1 MFYDYGRKNQK
12 NNFNNNLPEKKST
25 PSQFNS
31 VGKMVSTPIN
41 YHYLQK
47 QKQNQS
53 ENSIQ
58 NSSRN
63 SNHQIYGSDSLHH
76 QDKSNNDNKNNNPIK
91 INENKNSNNFFN
103 NNKSS
108 EINENKF
115 SPVYPQNKIETEKS
129 NQAKNLMDDFD
140 KKLYDTMSN
149 FNSNS
154 IKNNKTPNSNEIPN
168 YNKRGFSYN
177 KYQNNNNIKSS
188 IYDSESV
195 YKNYFQ
201 NNNNNNNN
209 IRSYNINSLLN
220 NREDR
225 GSMDNIHQI
234 NSTSNKT
241 NNLKPEEGNYTISNY
256 GSYSLAG
263 TDGFRR
269 PKTNQDSFYIKEEK
283 INNNFNFY
291 TFGVFDGHGLEG
303 HLVSQAI
310 KQYLNFNTN
319 YLDYTNNSKIFSF
332 FQNLSKNINNSKTFN
347 SMESGSTVV
356 LTHINQNKIIC
367 INCGDSRA
375 ILISS
380 NDNNVK
386 AISRDHKPELPDE
399 KSRILNAGGRV
410 DKIFGMGPFRV
421 WFKNADYPG
430 LAMSRSIGDGYA
442 HKVGVS
448 DIPEIKEFELKDIK
462 PLAIIL
468 ASDGVF
474 EFVSNE
480 DVKNIVSK
488 YVYSNVNN
496 NNKNNNNNKLNA
508 TSCAKEIVE
517 YARKIWEN
525 SGFAIDDITC
535 VVAFFN
541 HL

>member
-1 MFYDYGRKNQK
+1 MSFFYDYGRKNQR
-12 NNFNNNLPEKKST
+12 NNYNNYLPEKKNT

-47 QKQNQS
+47 QKQNLS
-53 ENSIQ
+53 ESNIQ
-58 NSSRN
+58 NSFRN
-63 SNHQIYGSDSLHH
+63 SNQNNYNTNNLYY
-76 QDKSNNDNKNNNPIK
+76 QDKPADTNSNNNPIK
-91 INENKNSNNFFN
+91 LNENQNSNNYFN
-103 NNKSS
+103 NNKSP

-115 SPVYPQNKIETEKS
+115 SPFYSPAKIETADK
-129 NQAKNLMDDFD
+129 NNNPKNLNEDLD

-149 FNSNS
+149 FNPNS
-154 IKNNKTPNSNEIPN
+154 IKNNKTPSQQNEIPN
-168 YNKRGFSYN
+168 YNRRGYSYN
-177 KYQNNNNIKSS
+177 KYQNSNNVKSS
-188 IYDSESV
+188 IYDSNQI

-201 NNNNNNNN
+201 NNNNNNFH
-209 IRSYNINSLLN
+209 YNINTFH

-225 GSMDNIHQI
+225 NSMENIHQI
-234 NSTSNKT
+234 SSIPNKT

-263 TDGFRR
+263 SDAFRR
-269 PKTNQDSFYIKEEK
+269 PKTNQDSFYIREEK
-283 INNNFNFY
+283 INNLLNNY

-310 KQYLNFNTN
+310 KQYLNYNTT
-319 YLDYTNNSKIFSF
+319 YSDFSNNSKIHTF
-332 FQNLSKNINNSKTFN
+332 FQNLSKNINNSTSFN
-347 SMESGSTVV
+347 AMESGSTVV
-356 LTHINQNKIIC
+356 ITHVTQDKIIC
-367 INCGDSRA
+367 VNCGDSRA
-375 ILISS
+375 ILIS
-380 NDNNVK
+380 DNKVL

-399 KSRILNAGGRV
+399 KIRILNSGGRV
-410 DKIFGMGPFRV
+410 DKIYGMGPFRV

-442 HKVGVS
+442 HRVGVS
-448 DIPEIKEFELKDIK
+448 DVPEITEYDLKEYK
-462 PLAIIL
+462 PLAIVL

-488 YVYSNVNN
+488 YLYG
-496 NNKNNNNNKLNA
+496 NNKNKMNA
-508 TSCAKEIVE
+508 TSCAREIVE
-517 YARKIWEN
+517 YSRRVWEN
-525 SGFAIDDITC
+525 SGYAIDDITC

-541 HL
+541 HS